1 MLYQERMP
9 ITKQAK
15 KAVRQSERRKVKN
28 LRRRRVLKKTLKT
41 SKELPALYKTLD
53 KAAKAGLIK
62 KGTADRKK
70 SRLARQITK
79 QKS

>member
-1 MLYQERMP
+1 MP

-28 LRRRRVLKKTLKT
+28 LRQRRVLKKTLKT
-41 SKELPALYKTLD
+41 SEELPVLYKTLD
-53 KAAKAGLIK
+53 KAAKNGLIK

-70 SRLARQITK
+70 SRLARKIAK
-79 QKS
+79 KES

>member
-1 MLYQERMP
+1 MP

-15 KAVRQSERRKVKN
+15 KAVRKSERRKVKN
-28 LRRRRVLKKTLKT
+28 LRQRRILKKTLKT
-41 SKELPALYKTLD
+41 STELPVLYKTLD

-70 SRLARQITK
+70 SRLARKIAK
-79 QKS
+79 KES